1 MGVEGTSCAR
11 IREKGIHESELSA
24 GGMGA
29 QAGEMPLGRLGGVRG
44 GIGAQVGEMPLGEQG
59 RCGLAAPQPF
69 SAGEWWDQTCSFGG
83 LFWLLPGEWIQW
95 DLVRELQGQ
104 AVVIYRRAGAWVTFA
119 RPPFLVLG
127 ALGVL
132 GCFRGSHFRSSLSSN
147 GQWRVRG
154 VLDAAVCRAR
164 AVPSLRPAQMA
175 ASQLSPLGSVRKGG
189 SARLPPA
196 FTAPG
201 SGLFASS

>member
-11 IREKGIHESELSA
+11 IREKGIHESELAA

-29 QAGEMPLGRLGGVRG
+29 QA
-44 GIGAQVGEMPLGEQG
+44 GEMPLGEQG

-83 LFWLLPGEWIQW
+83 LFWLLPGEWIQC

-104 AVVIYRRAGAWVTFA
+104 AVVICRRAGAWVTFA

-147 GQWRVRG
+147 GQV
-154 VLDAAVCRAR
+154 AC
-164 AVPSLRPAQMA
+164 
-175 ASQLSPLGSVRKGG
+175 
-189 SARLPPA
+189 
-196 FTAPG
+196 PG
-201 SGLFASS
+201 CPRRS